1 MTPPPRSHGLSW
13 FGPPDAPF
21 LVPARTASA
30 SARSEGQGRPPG
42 RRGFRAFLDPR
53 EPGRTLLIRR
63 ALTGSSRARRASA
76 ARLLAALLAAASLA
90 AEPQGASCAPSA
102 GVGVEG
108 AIDEAARRFG
118 LPSAWIRAVVRAE
131 SGGRADALS
140 PKGAMGLMQL
150 MPGTWREMRAE
161 LSLGDDPFV
170 PRDNIL
176 AGAAYLRRL
185 YDAYGRRGFLA
196 AYNAGPGR
204 YARHLA
210 GGGPL
215 PAETVRYVARVSA
228 EIAGPVSDPA
238 LAGRGWRGSSLFPEV
253 SAGRPTDLAASRA
266 ETLLVDRQ
274 ARVRP

>member
-1 MTPPPRSHGLSW
+1 MSAPPGFLRLSL

-21 LVPARTASA
+21 LVPATTASK

-42 RRGFRAFLDPR
+42 RRGLRAFLDPR
-53 EPGRTLLIRR
+53 EPGRTLPICR
-63 ALTGSSRARRASA
+63 ALIGSPRARRASA
-76 ARLLAALLAAASLA
+76 ARLLAALLTAGGLLA
-90 AEPQGASCAPSA
+90 GPEGARCAPAS

-118 LPSAWIRAVVRAE
+118 LPSAWIQAVVRAE
-131 SGGRADALS
+131 SGGRADVLS

-161 LSLGDDPFV
+161 LGLGEDPFA

-185 YDAYGRRGFLA
+185 YDVYGWRGFLA

-215 PAETVRYVARVSA
+215 PTETVRYVARVSA
-228 EIAGPVSDPA
+228 EIAGLEQSWAPS
-238 LAGRGWRGSSLFPEV
+238 GWGWRGSSLFPEM
-253 SAGRPTDLAASRA
+253 SADGATDLGSSRAAS
-266 ETLLVDRQ
+266 LFVDRETV
-274 ARVRP
+274 VRP